1 MPERTV
7 NQDFVGLKTV
17 NCAFYGAI
25 LRESM
30 TDKSQSAEV
39 DAEPKREIDPRL
51 LEILICPKTRGPLS
65 YDRAK
70 QELVSK
76 RAKLAYPIR
85 RGVPIMLPDEAR
97 KLG

>member
-1 MPERTV
+1 
-7 NQDFVGLKTV
+7 
-17 NCAFYGAI
+17 
-25 LRESM
+25 M
-30 TDKSQSAEV
+30 TDKTKPSK
-39 DAEPKREIDPRL
+39 DAPEPKCEIDPRL

-70 QELVSK
+70 NELVSK

-85 RGVPIMLPDEAR
+85 RGVPIMLSDEAR